1 MDRTDRLIN
10 NRAPRRMLLLFVIF
24 LLAAAGGSFLLATH
38 LAEHILSGQIK
49 AMLSVLGGGSFTAP
63 PDPDAVA
70 TGEAS
75 LVQYGIHT
83 GMEPRLME
91 GFAPLRMHLFW
102 SIFLLS
108 GGLGMLCLLLSL
120 RQLRPIYRD
129 LEEIRIE
136 CLRIAEGNAAIVGQ
150 HGEDFSCIRRVC
162 DGINLIAVR
171 MGHFSNRLW
180 KEKQYLKEFLT
191 DFSHQM
197 KTSLAIIRLNSD
209 MIADMESL
217 PPEEKARLSDEIL
230 LHLDGMET
238 LVISALKL
246 AKLGADAVVY
256 EMNEPDLA
264 ETCEDALRRI
274 SPLLR
279 SKEIAVSVE
288 TEPEIV
294 FLHDRTWLREAIENL
309 LKNIADHSG
318 CRKASL
324 SIEGIPGAVKLTI
337 TDDGVGMEQ
346 SEIPRLFERFGK
358 KSNNATMQSAGVG
371 MAIAKKIIEAHR
383 GGITVY
389 SSPGAGTRFE
399 ILFLR

>member
-38 LAEHILSGQIK
+38 LAEHILSGQID
-49 AMLSVLGGGSFTAP
+49 AMLSALGGGSFTAP

-70 TGEAS
+70 KGEAFLS
-75 LVQYGIHT
+75 QYGIRA

-91 GFAPLRMHLFW
+91 GFAPLRMRLFW

-120 RQLRPIYRD
+120 YQLRPIYRD

-136 CLRIAEGNAAIVGQ
+136 CLRIAEGNAAVVGL

-209 MIADMESL
+209 MIADMDSL
-217 PPEEKARLSDEIL
+217 PPEEKTRLSDEIL

-246 AKLGADAVVY
+246 AKLSAEAVVY

-264 ETCEDALRRI
+264 ETCRDALRRI

-279 SKEIAVSVE
+279 SKEIDVSVE
-288 TEPEIV
+288 TAPEIV

-324 SIEGIPGAVKLTI
+324 SIESIPGAVKLTI